1 MAIARALVNSPRM
14 IIADEPTGNLDP
26 VRSLELMLLL
36 EKINELGTTL
46 LVVTHEKEL
55 VNAFSKRVVAITTAR
70 SSPTEWT
77 GISAMKLSRL
87 GYLIKSGFTGIFS
100 HGLMSFATVTITM
113 ACLIIM
119 GSFGLLV
126 VNINELI
133 ADLEQ
138 ENEVVA
144 FIDENLTEEE
154 ARAIEPLIEAVPNV
168 SGADF
173 VSRAEAMENFQEDYD
188 PRLFDSLDASVFRD
202 RYIIHLTDVSL
213 TAQTKADLE
222 AVDGVADVNAHLEY
236 AEAFITVRNVVSIVS
251 LALII
256 ILIVVSFFIMS
267 NTIKLATFTRREEI
281 AIMRMVGAS
290 NGFIRCP
297 FVIEGLVLGLVGGLL
312 AFGIEIGLYSLL
324 LGKVMGGVAAGLSA
338 AARLGRHVAAAYMLP
353 GRRRARRRVRR
364 LERDTQLPQGLN
376 PGRTMKKKT
385 AVSVIAVSWPSCCS
399 SLLLS
404 AIGSMGAFADG
415 GKLSGP
421 R

>member
-1 MAIARALVNSPRM
+1 MRLN
-14 IIADEPTGNLDP
+14 
-26 VRSLELMLLL
+26 
-36 EKINELGTTL
+36 
-46 LVVTHEKEL
+46 
-55 VNAFSKRVVAITTAR
+55 
-70 SSPTEWT
+70 
-77 GISAMKLSRL
+77 RL

-144 FIDENLTEEE
+144 FIDENLSEEE

-168 SGADF
+168 AGADF
-173 VSRAEAMENFQEDYD
+173 VSREEAMEDFQEGYD
-188 PRLFDSLDASVFRD
+188 PEMFEYLDPTVFRD
-202 RYIIHLTDVSL
+202 RYIIHLTDVAM
-213 TAQTKADLE
+213 TADTQEDIE
-222 AVDGVADVNAHLEY
+222 AVDGVARVRAHLEY
-236 AEAFITVRNVVSIVS
+236 AEIFVTVRNVVSIVS

-297 FVIEGLVLGLVGGLL
+297 FVIEGLVLGLLGGLL
-312 AFGIEIGLYSLL
+312 AFGIEIALYSLL
-324 LGKVMGGVAAGLSA
+324 LGKVVGGVAGGLITLLPVSAVMWPLLICFAGVGVLVGVVGGS
-338 AARLGRHVAAAYMLP
+338 
-353 GRRRARRRVRR
+353 
-364 LERDTQLPQGLN
+364 
-376 PGRTMKKKT
+376 
-385 AVSVIAVSWPSCCS
+385 
-399 SLLLS
+399 S
-404 AIGSMGAFADG
+404 AIRNYL
-415 GKLSGP
+415 KV
-421 R
+421 

>member
-1 MAIARALVNSPRM
+1 MRLN
-14 IIADEPTGNLDP
+14 
-26 VRSLELMLLL
+26 
-36 EKINELGTTL
+36 
-46 LVVTHEKEL
+46 
-55 VNAFSKRVVAITTAR
+55 
-70 SSPTEWT
+70 
-77 GISAMKLSRL
+77 RL

-144 FIDENLTEEE
+144 FIDENLSEEE

-173 VSRAEAMENFQEDYD
+173 VSREEAMEDFQEGYGPEMFEYLD
-188 PRLFDSLDASVFRD
+188 PTVFRD
-202 RYIIHLTDVSL
+202 RYIIHLTDVAM
-213 TAQTKADLE
+213 TADTQEDIE
-222 AVDGVADVNAHLEY
+222 AVDGVARVRAHLEY
-236 AEAFITVRNVVSIVS
+236 AEIFVTVRNVVSIVS

-290 NGFIRCP
+290 NAFIRCP
-297 FVIEGLVLGLVGGLL
+297 FVIEGLVLGIVGGAL
-312 AFGIEIGLYSLL
+312 AFGIEIGLYTLL
-324 LGKVMGGVAAGLSA
+324 LNRVVGGLAAGLFGLLPVSA
-338 AARLGRHVAAAYMLP
+338 VMWPMLGCFLGVGVAV
-353 GRRRARRRVRR
+353 G
-364 LERDTQLPQGLN
+364 
-376 PGRTMKKKT
+376 
-385 AVSVIAVSWPSCCS
+385 AVGGS
-399 SLLLS
+399 S
-404 AIGSMGAFADG
+404 AIRNYL
-415 GKLSGP
+415 KV
-421 R
+421 